1 MQKAHHLTINQFYS
15 DGARVFFFNLAN
27 NSLDFSPVTIRN
39 LSVAYPYQT
48 SYLPAVSTFLF
59 CGPKLF
65 TGFLNF
71 LSREWRV
78 IHASSLFVQIPVL
91 FLYFFNL
98 FFSQYIGLLHS
109 EMSNNECADP
119 EHLLCFLNSSIFGE
133 FSFFCCCCFPI
144 SNFYTLFFSAAN
156 FFQPNWTPSC
166 LSGLVATWDTFH
178 I

>member
-1 MQKAHHLTINQFYS
+1 MAWYQMQKAHHLTINQFYS

-71 LSREWRV
+71 LSRE
-78 IHASSLFVQIPVL
+78 
-91 FLYFFNL
+91 
-98 FFSQYIGLLHS
+98 
-109 EMSNNECADP
+109 
-119 EHLLCFLNSSIFGE
+119 
-133 FSFFCCCCFPI
+133 
-144 SNFYTLFFSAAN
+144 
-156 FFQPNWTPSC
+156 
-166 LSGLVATWDTFH
+166 
-178 I
+178 